1 MGSSSATRNAH
12 LSNYGFGIYQD
23 LKSPLAQFIAPR
35 VGTGLANGQY
45 KAYNTKNAFQVY
57 ETLRAMGGPNNR
69 IQFAADDPFF
79 NCVPR
84 GLEIGI
90 DDAERT
96 KAGAD
101 NQRSLEEARVK
112 TLVSTTILSHEKTVF
127 DKANAIPAVAGAG
140 VWSDPEVDP
149 ISEINAEL
157 TAMVTRTGI
166 IPNRMVLGLGSWN
179 VIREHPLVKARLVG
193 GEVSE
198 LSMEKFKTL
207 LLFPGIDVRIG
218 LLSRDTTKFG
228 KAQAAVNIA
237 GASLLIFFGQDSPN
251 EYDPSFM
258 KTFMPT
264 AGAIDS
270 VMQYRD
276 DRNNSDFYK
285 TNWEDDIKVISTLL
299 GSRIALS

>member
-23 LKSPLAQFIAPR
+23 LRSALAEFISPR
-35 VGTGLANGQY
+35 VGTGLSSGQY
-45 KAYNTKNAFQVY
+45 KSYNAKNAFQVY
-57 ETLRAMGGPNNR
+57 ETLRALGGPNTR

-79 NCVPR
+79 NCRPR

-90 DDAERT
+90 DDSERT

-112 TLVSTTILSHEKTVF
+112 TLVSTTILSHEKVVF
-127 DKANAIPAVAGAG
+127 DKANAITAVVGAG
-140 VWSDPEVDP
+140 VWSNDEVDP
-149 ISEINAEL
+149 IAEINAEL
-157 TAMVTRTGI
+157 TAIVNRTGM
-166 IPNRMVLGLGSWN
+166 IPNRMVLGLGAWN
-179 VIREHPLVKARLVG
+179 VLREHPLVKARLVG

-198 LSMEKFKTL
+198 LSLDKFKTL
-207 LLFPGIDVRIG
+207 LLFPGIEVRIG
-218 LLSRDTTKFG
+218 VLSRDTTKFG
-228 KAQAAVNIA
+228 KDKAAVNIV
-237 GASLLIFFGQDSPN
+237 GASLLMFFGQDSPN
-251 EYDPSFM
+251 EFDPSFM

-270 VMQYRD
+270 VMQYRGES
-276 DRNNSDFYK
+276 NNSDFFK
-285 TNWEDDIKVISTLL
+285 TNWEDDIQVISTLL